1 MALLEDHMM
10 VDILIVTCP
19 IKAIKIISQVLILVI
34 SMRNP
39 LWKIIKLC
47 ILVSVFKINAK
58 NKIVLA
64 IQLPMINALCRYVAL
79 NATNIK
85 ID

>member
-19 IKAIKIISQVLILVI
+19 IKAIKIICQVLILAI
-34 SMRNP
+34 NMRNP
-39 LWKIIKLC
+39 LWKNTKLC

-64 IQLPMINALCRYVAL
+64 IQLLMINVFFRYVAT
-79 NATNIK
+79 NATNTK